1 MEKIKF
7 EELDIGVTKPEE
19 KQQQEKVRG
28 NKSISFNLN
37 KQFEVKNYYYNNSDP
52 TFQDKNLKLE
62 DIKEDSDPQ
71 FSQNS
76 INSMENDSNQKRVQ
90 DQAST
95 AARNQ
100 QLKKRRETAAFT
112 NKAEIYFGSDKSHEN
127 FINQNKLYG
136 NNRIST
142 TKYNVFTW
150 FPKSLVMQ
158 FKRIANIY
166 FLLISILT
174 TLSLSPKSPYS
185 QIFTFIIVLL
195 FSMIKEAIEDYRRY
209 KMDNEINNK
218 LTSVY
223 NYNEDKN
230 EENFSKKFWFELR
243 VGDLV
248 RINKDEALPADILI
262 LKSSFT
268 SGLAFVDTKDLD
280 GETNLKE
287 KMVCPEF
294 NKLKTENLFLLE
306 GSIQLDQPNE
316 YMDSWEGNVFVNKY
330 SNDESNNKFISNVN
344 IKQLLLKGCILRNT
358 EYVLGLVVYSGHNTK
373 IMKNAK
379 NPPNKMSNVMRV
391 MNKLLL
397 TVFLF
402 QILICSVFSV
412 MNFMFRFEN
421 NKFISIYISIHQEI
435 TANSLIQKFFTFLVA
450 YSHLI
455 PISLYVSM
463 EIVKILQSKFV
474 NYDDLMF
481 DYESNKP
488 AQAKTSELIEELGQ
502 VQIIFSDKTGTL
514 TQNCMLFKKCFV
526 GEKIFGH
533 VWEEDEEYN
542 YTESESGSE
551 SSRNNTK
558 NSSNEK
564 NSHFEKMDNN
574 ENNIKIEKLEKH
586 EKIEKKHFNV
596 NGDPAPFKILNNG
609 PSKSYWDIFNNR
621 DNIIPEQKKS
631 LMEFFLVCSVCH
643 SGIVEK
649 DSETEYKYSS
659 SSPDEIALI
668 LGAKN
673 MGFTFINRTS
683 ETIEV
688 LNSYTNKIE
697 IWEVLV
703 ELPFDS
709 DRKRMSLLVKNR
721 DDKNNTVFIL
731 TKGADNIMLPRMKMD
746 MQKKSA
752 TNDALYRFSCEGL
765 RTLVLGLKTIE
776 YSSFLKWQEK
786 YKKVMLITETS
797 LKENSLNILY
807 EELEKGDFSLAGVTA
822 IEDKLQEGVPE
833 TIELLIKS
841 GIRLWVLT
849 GDKKETALIIGKT
862 CRLIEEIGRNDIDLT
877 TDAVLN
883 PKNAIHT
890 VNSVI
895 ENKLDELIRTFHI
908 GHVEL
913 FQDLMKIE
921 LENQYY
927 LITDGNM
934 LIQILKSPTLAHKF
948 FKIGVLCRS
957 VICCRVSPKQKSQ
970 VVSMAKNFGKW
981 VTLAVGDGANDV
993 PMIMEA
999 HIGVGIQGK
1008 EGTQAVR
1015 SADYALC
1022 QFKYLQRLI
1031 LVHGRN
1037 GYRRISTFICY
1048 YFYKN
1053 IILVFAEIYFVF
1065 FSGYSGQLFFPD
1077 MLSILYNSLWTSWPC
1092 IFAYSIE
1099 KDLPDDKPINIHN
1112 LKYKNNLLGKN
1123 FELIPHF
1130 YKAGQMGKFFNL
1142 KIFWKWLL
1150 HAVMHGGMCYTS
1162 VTLGLS
1168 YISVFNNGKLIDHWW
1183 MTTLIF
1189 TMIIHVVTYKMFVEL
1204 SYWNLLVI
1212 STAVASI
1219 LFYYASIYILNLP
1232 LISKYAQVE
1241 MTNKVWSMFNSNTFW
1256 LYVICLPLLCILND
1270 IGIKFYTKFSEPNPI
1285 EIFEQNKIRGINK
1298 ETNNI
1303 DVNIIKKLSVIHDPK
1318 EIYMYRKSGI
1328 LPVNKNRTVV
1338 PIQEEKDDY
1347 DSGFNFNPF
1356 ESKFELKEIL
1366 I

>member
-1 MEKIKF
+1 MDKINF
-7 EELDIGVTKPEE
+7 EELDIGVS
-19 KQQQEKVRG
+19 KQNENIQQDKIRA

-37 KQFEVKNYYYNNSDP
+37 NEFEAKKNYYNNSDP
-52 TFQDKNLKLE
+52 NRYEKNLNIENYKN
-62 DIKEDSDPQ
+62 SGPQ
-71 FSQNS
+71 FSLNS
-76 INSMENDSNQKRVQ
+76 INSIENDPNPKPN
-90 DQAST
+90 QAST
-95 AARNQ
+95 AVRSQTLN
-100 QLKKRRETAAFT
+100 KRRETTAFT

-127 FINQNKLYG
+127 FILQNKLYG
-136 NNRIST
+136 DNRIST
-142 TKYNVFTW
+142 TKYNIFTW

-185 QIFTFIIVLL
+185 QIFTFVLVL
-195 FSMIKEAIEDYRRY
+195 FFSMIKEAIEDYKRY
-209 KMDNEINNK
+209 TMDNEINNK
-218 LTSVY
+218 LTTVY
-223 NYNEDKN
+223 NYNELNKK
-230 EENFSKKFWFELR
+230 EIENFSSFNENFTKKFWFELR

-262 LKSSFT
+262 LKSSFS

-287 KMVCPEF
+287 KMVSPEF

-316 YMDSWEGNVFVNKY
+316 YMDSWEGNVFVTKY
-330 SNDESNNKFISNVN
+330 SNDESDKKFISNVN
-344 IKQLLLKGCILRNT
+344 IKQLLLKGSILRNT
-358 EYVLGLVVYSGHNTK
+358 EYVIGLVVYSGHNTK

-379 NPPNKMSNVMRV
+379 KPPIKMSNVMRV

-402 QILICSVFSV
+402 QILICTIFSV
-412 MNFMFRFEN
+412 MNFMFRYEN

-474 NYDDLMF
+474 LYDDLMF
-481 DYESNKP
+481 DYDSNKP

-514 TQNCMLFKKCFV
+514 TQNCMEFKKCFV
-526 GEKIFGH
+526 GEKIYGH

-542 YTESESGSE
+542 YTESESGSGSE

-558 NSSNEK
+558 NSQQEN
-564 NSHFEKMDNN
+564 FENVQQ
-574 ENNIKIEKLEKH
+574 EKIEKI

-609 PSKSYWDIFNNR
+609 PGMSYWEIYDDPNQ
-621 DNIIPEQKKS
+621 IIPPEKKS
-631 LMEFFLVCSVCH
+631 LLEFFFVCSVCH

-649 DSETEYKYSS
+649 DPESGYKYSS

-668 LGAKN
+668 VGAKN
-673 MGFTFINRTS
+673 MGFTFINRTAD
-683 ETIEV
+683 TIEV

-721 DDKNNTVFIL
+721 EDKNDTVFIL
-731 TKGADNIMLPRMKMD
+731 TKGADNIMLPRLKID
-746 MQKKSA
+746 MQKKA
-752 TNDALYRFSCEGL
+752 AANDALYHFSCEGL
-765 RTLVLGLKTIE
+765 RTLVLGVKTIN

-786 YKKVMLITETS
+786 YKKVMLITEAS
-797 LKENSLNILY
+797 LKENSLNTLY
-807 EELEKGDFSLAGVTA
+807 EELEKGDFNLAGVTA

-877 TDAVLN
+877 TDSVLN
-883 PKNAIHT
+883 PTNAIHT

-913 FQDLMKIE
+913 FEDLMKIE

-927 LITDGNM
+927 MITDGNM
-934 LIQILKSPTLAHKF
+934 LIQILKNPTLAHKF

-970 VVSMAKNFGKW
+970 VVSMAKNFGNW

-1022 QFKYLQRLI
+1022 QFKFLQRLI

-1099 KDLPDDKPINIHN
+1099 KDLPDDKPMNIHN

-1130 YKAGQMGKFFNL
+1130 YKAGQRGVFFNL

-1150 HAVMHGGMCYTS
+1150 HAVMHGGMCYLS

-1168 YISVFNNGKLIDHWW
+1168 YISIFNNGKLIDHWW

-1189 TMIIHVVTYKMFVEL
+1189 TMIIHVVTYKMFIEL
-1204 SYWNLLVI
+1204 SYWNWLVVA
-1212 STAVASI
+1212 TAVVSI
-1219 LFYYASIYILNLP
+1219 LFYYACIFILNLP
-1232 LISKYAQVE
+1232 FISQYAQVE
-1241 MTNKVWSMFNSNTFW
+1241 MTSKVWSMFNSNTFW
-1256 LYVICLPLLCILND
+1256 LYVTCLPLLCVMND
-1270 IGIKFYTKFSEPNPI
+1270 IGIKFYMKFSEPNPV
-1285 EIFEQNKIRGINK
+1285 EMFEQNKIRGINK
-1298 ETNNI
+1298 EVSNV

-1328 LPVNKNRTVV
+1328 VPVSKIKAY
-1338 PIQEEKDDY
+1338 PLQEEKDEY
-1347 DSGFNFNPF
+1347 DSSFNFNPF
-1356 ESKFELKEIL
+1356 KAKFELKEIL